1 MDKLR
6 IIDYYLPI
14 DSLLSYNLVY
24 NRLIFAQKC
33 LQYLD
38 LRGCPQL
45 KLKYFE
51 NHSIQLYSN
60 CVFKCYCSSLEALSS
75 FLNIKVLKRIV
86 ANLCPNLRE
95 MMLSNAPLTALDAPY
110 NEKLTKVE
118 ESSSIISINIDNPK
132 NLNPNDIRKIVYESN
147 EQYIIRF

>member
-1 MDKLR
+1 
-6 IIDYYLPI
+6 
-14 DSLLSYNLVY
+14 
-24 NRLIFAQKC
+24 
-33 LQYLD
+33 
-38 LRGCPQL
+38 
-45 KLKYFE
+45 
-51 NHSIQLYSN
+51 
-60 CVFKCYCSSLEALSS
+60 
-75 FLNIKVLKRIV
+75 VLKRIV